1 MNNMPTPENP
11 STTPMV
17 LGTVMRSL
25 AMKQCAMSVVKSGIV
40 AVSRPVN
47 PESMRVS
54 PQEINVNG
62 RARFVIPSSAIR
74 PISFVGAERGIFCTS
89 THAQIAT
96 VASVT
101 RSATSVNGP
110 ISATAIFI
118 QK

>member
-1 MNNMPTPENP
+1 
-11 STTPMV
+11 
-17 LGTVMRSL
+17 
-25 AMKQCAMSVVKSGIV
+25 
-40 AVSRPVN
+40 
-47 PESMRVS
+47 
-54 PQEINVNG
+54 
-62 RARFVIPSSAIR
+62 VIPSSAIR